1 MDSMTTS
8 KFIISATLTFCGI
21 YFFIFKAARRLLER
35 RRVAVQG
42 EMAQAIIV
50 DNATS
55 KDLDG
60 VTYYHPVITFRTA
73 SSQAVTVQSQEGST
87 IKETVGKK
95 LRVRFLSSKPEQFYV
110 AKSFPIMDVLSILA
124 GLLCVALAWYASV
137 AKFS

>member
-8 KFIISATLTFCGI
+8 KLYHICNSYILRDLFL
-21 YFFIFKAARRLLER
+21 YFQGSEEAFGKKK
-35 RRVAVQG
+35 RVAVQG

-73 SSQAVTVQSQEGST
+73 SSQAVTVQSQEW
-87 IKETVGKK
+87 
-95 LRVRFLSSKPEQFYV
+95 FYH
-110 AKSFPIMDVLSILA
+110 
-124 GLLCVALAWYASV
+124 
-137 AKFS
+137 